1 MNKLPHDHGTSTEFL
16 EARPSEETFGKA
28 SDAFSLI
35 GDSTKYCGCFVT
47 VRNV

>member
-1 MNKLPHDHGTSTEFL
+1 MNKLPHDYGTSTEFL

-35 GDSTKYCGCFVT
+35 GDSTRLKIL
-47 VRNV
+47 